1 MKQAMNLPN
10 AIAPQLLQLPLPSR
24 LWEVKN
30 MEGLNQEVLLQLT
43 IIQHQSGFQVEEVGR
58 ELQDGIREE
67 VMVVEW

>member
-1 MKQAMNLPN
+1 MKQPMNLPN

-30 MEGLNQEVLLQLT
+30 MEGLNQEELLQLT